1 MVKPDV
7 IAAIATAPGRAAV
20 GVVRI
25 SGFDL
30 QSMMGGLFGRALSPR
45 QATFTKFLGPNGV
58 AIDSGIGL
66 YFPAPRSYTGED
78 VLELQGHGGDGVLKI
93 VLARCLALG
102 ARLAEPGEFTRRA
115 FLNGKLDLAQAEA
128 VADLIE
134 ASSEAAALAAVRS
147 LTGALSSAVNELN
160 QSLLALRT
168 RIEAQI
174 DFPEE
179 GIDAE
184 DQLQFRKE
192 LRSAELRTK
201 ALLERA
207 VQGRQLREGIKVAL
221 VGAPNVGKSSLLNY
235 LAGDAIAI
243 VTDVPG
249 TTRDAIA
256 VEVSIDGISVTLTD
270 TAGIRSTQDQVERI
284 GVGRALKTA
293 EQADLLIVVHDLTVD
308 TPEGQPDLG
317 LPENVSR
324 ISVFNKADL
333 IAHSGAPH
341 QGALYVSAKTGLGI
355 VQLRQM
361 IVEKAGVTAL
371 SESSFSAR
379 QRHILALEEALEH
392 VRRSQFVESGELVAE
407 ELRLAG
413 YALGGITGKITA
425 DELLGQIF
433 STFCIGK

>member
-1 MVKPDV
+1 VKPDV

-25 SGFDL
+25 SGSDL
-30 QSMMGGLFGRALSPR
+30 KSMMAGLFGRALSPR

-93 VLARCLALG
+93 VLERCLEMG

-134 ASSEAAALAAVRS
+134 ASSKAAALAAVRS

-160 QSLLALRT
+160 QSLLSLRT

-179 GIDAE
+179 GIEAD
-184 DQLQFRKE
+184 DQSQFREE

-201 ALLERA
+201 DLLGRA
-207 VQGRQLREGIKVAL
+207 VQGQQLREGIKVAL

-243 VTDVPG
+243 VTEVPG

-256 VEVSIDGISVTLTD
+256 VEVSIEGISVTLTD
-270 TAGIRSTQDQVERI
+270 TAGIRSTQDEIERI
-284 GVGRALKTA
+284 GVRRALKTA
-293 EQADLLIVVHDLTVD
+293 EQADLLIVVHDVTVGIQ
-308 TPEGQPDLG
+308 ERQSDLS
-317 LPENVSR
+317 LPETIPR
-324 ISVFNKADL
+324 IPVFNKADL
-333 IAHSGAPH
+333 ISAPRA
-341 QGALYVSAKTGLGI
+341 QNSPALYISAKTGLGI
-355 VQLRQM
+355 EKLRRM
-361 IVEKAGVTAL
+361 IVEKAGVTAF
-371 SESSFSAR
+371 SESNFSAR
-379 QRHILALEEALEH
+379 QRHIFALEEALEH
-392 VRRSQFVESGELVAE
+392 VRRSQFLESTELVAE

-413 YALGGITGKITA
+413 YALGAITGKITP

>member
-30 QSMMGGLFGRALSPR
+30 KSMMDGLFGRALSPR

-93 VLARCLALG
+93 VLGRCLAMG

-147 LTGALSSAVNELN
+147 LTGVLSSAVNELN

-184 DQLQFRKE
+184 DQLQFREE
-192 LRSAELRTK
+192 LRSAELCTK

-256 VEVSIDGISVTLTD
+256 VEVSIDGIPVTLTD

-284 GVGRALKTA
+284 GIGRALKTA
-293 EQADLLIVVHDLTVD
+293 EQADLLIVIHDLTVNN
-308 TPEGQPDLG
+308 PESHSHLR
-317 LPENVSR
+317 LPENIPR

-333 IAHSGAPH
+333 VSMSRAPL
-341 QGALYVSAKTGLGI
+341 QGTLYISAKTGLGI
-355 VQLRQM
+355 EQLREM
-361 IVEKAGVTAL
+361 IVEKAGVSAF
-371 SESSFSAR
+371 SDSSFSAR

-392 VRRSQFVESGELVAE
+392 VRHSQVLESSELVAE

-425 DELLGQIF
+425 DELLGHIF